1 MVQTQQVQNR
11 GVQIVQVDRVL
22 DGVSV
27 DELRP
32 KEETGEPAPIEV
44 EGETE
49 EAPATD
55 EVADGDELKGEL
67 PGEPGLSPA

>member
-1 MVQTQQVQNR
+1 MVALKRFETLT
-11 GVQIVQVDRVL
+11 GDEIDRVL
-22 DGVSV
+22 NGVNV

-32 KEETGEPAPIEV
+32 EEETGEPAPIEV
-44 EGETE
+44 EGEAE
-49 EAPATD
+49 EASTTD